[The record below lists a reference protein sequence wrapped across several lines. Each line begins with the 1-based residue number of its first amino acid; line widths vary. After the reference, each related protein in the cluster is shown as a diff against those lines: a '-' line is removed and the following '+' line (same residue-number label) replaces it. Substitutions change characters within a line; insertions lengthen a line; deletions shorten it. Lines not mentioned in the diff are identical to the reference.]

1 MSRRTSEQ
9 RQAAREAAGV
19 ALASRVEAKKRA
31 VAEAVEALNDTP
43 LLWSV
48 PALKKLRD
56 AVRRIDLEAE
66 QVVEAMVRE
75 GLR

>member
-1 MSRRTSEQ
+1 MMP
-9 RQAAREAAGV
+9 
-19 ALASRVEAKKRA
+19 SRVEMKKRA